1 VGFGT
6 AANSP
11 YISAMDKDAVIAT
24 LRAHRADLER
34 MGVIHAAL
42 FGSVARGEA
51 GPDSDI
57 DIAVDLN
64 DEVVRTIYDYVG
76 VRLGIADF
84 FSGPVDV
91 VNRAALKTGVS
102 ESVARDLIYAF

>member
-1 VGFGT
+1 
-6 AANSP
+6 
-11 YISAMDKDAVIAT
+11 MDKDAVIAT

-57 DIAVDLN
+57 DIAVDLT
-64 DEVVRTIYDYVG
+64 DDAASGIYEYVG
-76 VRLGIADF
+76 LKQEIGELF
-84 FSGPVDV
+84 PGPVDV
-91 VNRAALKTGVS
+91 VDRGSMQAAAV
-102 ESVARDLIYAF
+102 EQR

>member
-1 VGFGT
+1 
-6 AANSP
+6 
-11 YISAMDKDAVIAT
+11 MDKDAVIAT

-57 DIAVDLN
+57 DIAVEMD
-64 DEVVRTIYDYVG
+64 DEVVRTVYDYVG
-76 VRLGIADF
+76 VRMGIADF
-84 FSGPVDV
+84 FDHPVDV
-91 VNRAALKTGVS
+91 VNRASLKPAVR
-102 ESVARDLIYAF
+102 ENVARDLIYAF

>member
-1 VGFGT
+1 
-6 AANSP
+6 
-11 YISAMDKDAVIAT
+11 MDKDAVIAT

-57 DIAVDLN
+57 DIAIDFA
-64 DEVVRTIYDYVG
+64 DGTIIDMFSYA
-76 VRLGIADF
+76 GIKRQIAEL

-91 VNRAALKTGVS
+91 VNTAALVDGVS
-102 ESVARDLIYAF
+102 ETARADMIHAF

>member
-1 VGFGT
+1 
-6 AANSP
+6 
-11 YISAMDKDAVIAT
+11 MDKDAVIAT

-57 DIAVDLN
+57 DIAIDMN
-64 DEVVRTIYDYVG
+64 YDMVG
-76 VRLGIADF
+76 GLWEYAGLKQTIADLF
-84 FSGPVDV
+84 AGPVDV
-91 VNRAALKTGVS
+91 VNQRTLKPGIR
-102 ESVARDLIYAF
+102 ESVSRDLIYAF

>member
-1 VGFGT
+1 
-6 AANSP
+6 
-11 YISAMDKDAVIAT
+11 MDKDAVIAT

-57 DIAVDLN
+57 DIALDLN
-64 DEVVRTIYDYVG
+64 EDVVRTVYDYVG
-76 VRLGIADF
+76 VRLEIADF
-84 FSGPVDV
+84 FNRPVDV
-91 VNRAALKTGVS
+91 VNRASLKAGISDSVS
-102 ESVARDLIYAF
+102 RDLIYAF

>member
-1 VGFGT
+1 
-6 AANSP
+6 
-11 YISAMDKDAVIAT
+11 MDKDAVIAT

-34 MGVIHAAL
+34 LGVVHAAL

-57 DIAVDLN
+57 DIALDM
-64 DEVVRTIYDYVG
+64 DYDVVGGIYAYVG
-76 VRLGIADF
+76 IQQQIADF
-84 FSGPVDV
+84 FPRPVDV
-91 VNRAALKTGVS
+91 ANRQTLKPGVR

>member
-1 VGFGT
+1 
-6 AANSP
+6 
-11 YISAMDKDAVIAT
+11 MDKDAVIAT
-24 LRAHRADLER
+24 LQAHRADLER

-57 DIAVDLN
+57 DIAVDMD

-76 VRLGIADF
+76 VRQSIAEF
-84 FSGPVDV
+84 FDRPVDV
-91 VNRAALKTGVS
+91 VNRVSLKPGVS
-102 ESVARDLIYAF
+102 DNVARDLIYAF

>member
-1 VGFGT
+1 
-6 AANSP
+6 
-11 YISAMDKDAVIAT
+11 MDKDAVIAT

-57 DIAVDLN
+57 DIAVDM
-64 DEVVRTIYDYVG
+64 DYDVVGGLWEYAG
-76 VRLGIADF
+76 LKQQIADLF
-84 FSGPVDV
+84 VGPVDV
-91 VNRAALKTGVS
+91 VNRQKLKPGIK
-102 ESVARDLIYAF
+102 ESVDQDLIYAF